1 MSEVV
6 SNVIEM
12 QVRLDASPEVVFPY
26 LVDAERYARWQGVR
40 AELDP
45 RPGGVYRVWM
55 DANMVASGEYV
66 EVEPHRRVVFT
77 WGWEG
82 DDGVPPG
89 STTVE
94 IVLEPDGASTT
105 LTLRHTGLPPGEP
118 VVLHTEGWQ
127 FFTGRLAV
135 AVVGRDPGPIPPP
148 PSSANDGS
156 RSS

>member
-1 MSEVV
+1 VSEVV

-12 QVRLDASPEVVFPY
+12 QVRLDAAPEVVFPY
-26 LVDAERYARWQGVR
+26 LTDAARYARWQGVR

-55 DANMVASGEYV
+55 DAERVASGEYV

-94 IVLEPDGASTT
+94 IVLEPDGAATT
-105 LTLRHTGLPPGEP
+105 LTLRHTGLPDGEA
-118 VVLHTEGWQ
+118 VAMHTDGWS
-127 FFTGRLAV
+127 FFTARLAT
-135 AVVGRDPGPIPPP
+135 VVSGGDPGPMPPAP
-148 PSSANDGS
+148 AGIDGS
-156 RSS
+156 